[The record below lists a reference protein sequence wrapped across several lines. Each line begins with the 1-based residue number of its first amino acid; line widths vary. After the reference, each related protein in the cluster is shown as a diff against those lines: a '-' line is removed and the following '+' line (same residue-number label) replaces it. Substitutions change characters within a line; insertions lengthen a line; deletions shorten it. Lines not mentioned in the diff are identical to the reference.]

1 MSKPLPYEKRPY
13 RPGVGILL
21 VNKDDLVFVGRRIDQ
36 RAEAWQ
42 MPQGGIDEGE
52 DARTAALRELQ
63 EEVGTAKAEIIAE
76 SRDWISYDLPPDIA
90 DKIWQAR
97 YRGQKQKWFL
107 LRFQGQDSDIKLDT
121 HHQEFDA
128 WRWVPLDQVPA
139 LIVPFKQ
146 ALYRKVVEEFAPYF
160 RRA

>member
-1 MSKPLPYEKRPY
+1 MKKLIPYDKRPY
-13 RPGVGILL
+13 RSGVGLLL
-21 VNKDDLVFVGRRIDQ
+21 VNDDDLVFVGRRIDQ

-52 DARTAALRELQ
+52 DARTAALREL
-63 EEVGTAKAEIIAE
+63 EEEIGTRKADFVAE
-76 SRDWISYDLPPDIA
+76 SRDWIYYDLPPDIA
-90 DKIWQAR
+90 DKVWKGQ

-107 LRFQGQDSDIKLDT
+107 LRFRGKDSDIRLDT

-146 ALYRKVVEEFAPYF
+146 VLYRKVVEEFAPHF
-160 RRA
+160 RRG